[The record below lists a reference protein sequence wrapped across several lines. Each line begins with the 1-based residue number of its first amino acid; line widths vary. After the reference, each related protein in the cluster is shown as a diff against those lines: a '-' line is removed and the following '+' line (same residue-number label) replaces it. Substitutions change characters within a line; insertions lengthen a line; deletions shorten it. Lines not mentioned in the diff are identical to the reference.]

1 MAGCIVLMGLNIA
14 ILWKYLPCAS
24 KSGIWVKL
32 AIPVIHFD
40 YEMTNIKCLWFR
52 LLMHV
57 TKEIWG
63 VSSTIVVNQIVERR
77 R

>member
-1 MAGCIVLMGLNIA
+1 MGVNIA

-24 KSGIWVKL
+24 KAGVWVKL
-32 AIPVIHFD
+32 AIPVFYFD
-40 YEMTNIKCLWFR
+40 YEMTNIPCLWFR

-63 VSSTIVVNQIVERR
+63 ASSTIVVNQIVERR